1 MTELMQYLVIGLA
14 LGAIYGLIAL
24 GFTIVF
30 NSTGVINFAHG
41 ELVMVGG
48 LLSITLVNAGI
59 PLLAAAITAA
69 LTAGIV
75 GLVIEILTYD
85 RFPRPDPVRVVLA
98 TLALGLVIKAIALE
112 VWGKD
117 PYYLDTFSQ
126 RQRISLGGVVI
137 PTQALWVLATTAIV
151 VLTIYLFFRNSR
163 HGQGML
169 AASLD
174 KDTASLMGINV
185 RLMAGGSFFISGVL
199 GATAGVVTAPLTA
212 SSYSIG
218 AAFAVTGFIAAAL
231 GGLGSA
237 PGALLG
243 GAIIG
248 ISETFAAGYV
258 SSELKQTIALGLG
271 VVVLMAR
278 PEGLLRRGVRS

>member
-59 PLLAAAITAA
+59 PLLPAAIIAA

-126 RQRISLGGVVI
+126 RQRISLGGVVV
-137 PTQALWVLATTAIV
+137 PTQALWVLATAAIV
-151 VLTIYLFFRNSR
+151 VLAIYLFFRNSR

-243 GAIIG
+243 GALIG

>member
-14 LGAIYGLIAL
+14 LGAIYGMVAL
-24 GFTIVF
+24 GFTIVY

-48 LLSITLVNAGI
+48 LLSITLVNTGV
-59 PLLAAAITAA
+59 PLLPSALIAA
-69 LTAGIV
+69 LAAGLV
-75 GLVIEILTYD
+75 GLVIEVLTYD
-85 RFPRPDPVRVVLA
+85 RFPSPDPVRVVLA
-98 TLALGLVIKAIALE
+98 TLALGLVLKAAALH

-126 RQRISLGGVVI
+126 AQRVDLGGVVV
-137 PTQALWVLATTAIV
+137 PTQALWVLGTAALV
-151 VLTIYLFFRNSR
+151 VLATFVFFRNSR

-174 KDTASLMGINV
+174 KDTASLMGVNV
-185 RLMAGGSFFISGVL
+185 RLMAAGSFFISGML
-199 GATAGVVTAPLTA
+199 GAIAGVVTAPLTA

-248 ISETFAAGYV
+248 LSETFAAGYV

-271 VVVLMAR
+271 VAVLMAR
-278 PEGLLRRGVRS
+278 PEGLLKRGVRS